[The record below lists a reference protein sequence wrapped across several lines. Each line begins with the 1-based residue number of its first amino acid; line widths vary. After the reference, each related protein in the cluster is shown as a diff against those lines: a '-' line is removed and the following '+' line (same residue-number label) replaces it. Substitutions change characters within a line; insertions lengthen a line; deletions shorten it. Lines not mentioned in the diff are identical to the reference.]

1 VVDDLVTRLRRGEA
15 WAFDRAYES
24 FHVRIYSFLLRLSR
38 RRDVAEDLA
47 QEVWLKL
54 ARHAKDLREDT
65 NLSAWLFT
73 VARNAFLSHRRW
85 AVLDVSRLVIADDEP
100 EGVSPDAR
108 PDETH
113 EARETAARLERAL
126 GRLPV
131 ASREVLLLVA
141 VEGFEPA
148 EAAEVLGLKQ
158 DALRQRLS
166 RARAQ
171 LAEAL
176 AAHARPSA
184 PRPAHVSVEE
194 KP

>member
-1 VVDDLVTRLRRGEA
+1 MDDLVTRLRRGEA
-15 WAFDRAYES
+15 WAFDRAYET

-65 NLSAWLFT
+65 HLSAWLFT

-85 AVLDVSRLVIADDEP
+85 SVLDVSRLVIGSDDEA
-100 EGVSPDAR
+100 EGVSPDAG
-108 PDETH
+108 PDATH
-113 EARETAARLERAL
+113 EARETATRLERAL
-126 GRLPV
+126 GRLPL

-148 EAAEVLGLKQ
+148 EAAEMLGLKPE
-158 DALRQRLS
+158 ALRQRLS
-166 RARAQ
+166 RARTQ
-171 LAEAL
+171 LAETL
-176 AAHARPSA
+176 SVQNRAAPNPAR
-184 PRPAHVSVEE
+184 RTLEE
-194 KP
+194 KT

>member
-1 VVDDLVTRLRRGEA
+1 MDDLVTRLRRGEA
-15 WAFDRAYES
+15 WAFDRAYET

-65 NLSAWLFT
+65 HLSAWLFT

-85 AVLDVSRLVIADDEP
+85 SVLDVSRLVIGSDDEA
-100 EGVSPDAR
+100 EGVSPDAG

-126 GRLPV
+126 GRLPL

-148 EAAEVLGLKQ
+148 EAAEMLGFKPE
-158 DALRQRLS
+158 ALRQRLS
-166 RARAQ
+166 RARTQ
-171 LAEAL
+171 LAETL
-176 AAHARPSA
+176 SVQNRAAPNPAR
-184 PRPAHVSVEE
+184 RTLEE
-194 KP
+194 KT